1 MKSGAEQSQ
10 AEAET
15 GAEQV
20 EIYRGAHHLTT
31 QHGQEHYP
39 GLLVVV
45 PFAWSFGVIVPQ
57 DGQTIIGRG
66 GERLI
71 PFRRIKGEPAQGFTL
86 APGDRATRVRMDL
99 PDSFAEWHV
108 VRCARTGPHDAGS

>member
-1 MKSGAEQSQ
+1 MTADPQQ
-10 AEAET
+10 AAP
-15 GAEQV
+15 V

-31 QHGQEHYP
+31 SHDKERYP

-45 PFAWSFGVIVPQ
+45 PFQWSFAVIVPQ
-57 DGQTIIGRG
+57 DGQTITAAG

-86 APGDRATRVRMDL
+86 APGDQATRVRID
-99 PDSFAEWHV
+99 PSNSFAEWHV
-108 VRCARTGPHDAGS
+108 VRAR